1 MTADA
6 SADVAAAVAGL
17 VDDDRGTLV
26 HVDCDRCRSR
36 LEVRVPSSLRVD
48 ARGVAVRCGACET
61 LLQVAVPPLLSPS
74 TPGLFARGEPG
85 DGIGLAPPGSLL
97 SGDRV
102 SGGGGDDDDG
112 GAGAGVAGCGPG
124 RSRAS
129 NPEHERHLRLARY
142 HMDMAAQHS
151 NPSAGHVSFP
161 AMPATSPLAQ
171 LSLPPC
177 EHESD
182 ERVDR
187 VLRAAAHEFWWNP
200 SEIPHRGRRDDDD
213 DYYDANPRHQ
223 KILKRERKPRDPS
236 PYNVFIRE
244 EIPRL
249 KEKDPGLNHRDA
261 FKAAAKNWAH
271 SPLNMRSPAFVP
283 GPTDR
288 PAERDDDDDE
298 RRAGEVDEDDS
309 AAARAEIMR
318 KLQPILQSTP
328 TREEGTD
335 TAAAAAGRGDGD
347 RANEARE
354 STPRRD
360 SDRDEDADKTSAG
373 ERRGTSSHRTKSSE
387 HSTEC
392 KEYTSC

>member
-1 MTADA
+1 
-6 SADVAAAVAGL
+6 
-17 VDDDRGTLV
+17 
-26 HVDCDRCRSR
+26 
-36 LEVRVPSSLRVD
+36 
-48 ARGVAVRCGACET
+48 
-61 LLQVAVPPLLSPS
+61 
-74 TPGLFARGEPG
+74 
-85 DGIGLAPPGSLL
+85 
-97 SGDRV
+97 V
-102 SGGGGDDDDG
+102 SGGGGDDDDDDG
-112 GAGAGVAGCGPG
+112 GAGAGGAGGGGPGCGPG
-124 RSRAS
+124 AGRARAS

-151 NPSAGHVSFP
+151 NPNSAGPASFP
-161 AMPATSPLAQ
+161 ASFPATSSLSQ

-213 DYYDANPRHQ
+213 DDDDDDANPRHQ
-223 KILKRERKPRDPS
+223 KMLKRERKPRDPS

-283 GPTDR
+283 DR
-288 PAERDDDDDE
+288 PAERDDDDDDDARRE
-298 RRAGEVDEDDS
+298 RDMDGDDS
-309 AAARAEIMR
+309 AAARAAIMR

-328 TREEGTD
+328 TRGEEGTEAAA
-335 TAAAAAGRGDGD
+335 AAAAAGKGDGD
-347 RANEARE
+347 RANDARE
-354 STPRRD
+354 SAA
-360 SDRDEDADKTSAG
+360 DRDEDKTDKTSARD
-373 ERRGTSSHRTKSSE
+373 RRGTSSHRTTKSSE

-392 KEYTSC
+392 KEYTSW